1 MRRSTLALVGLSARA
16 LGMLLFGVLCHHWHW
31 LHWLVVHHV
40 SGDMCYGG
48 IVDRLHIL
56 LWPSSTAKARSL
68 KEAMQQLSLVVAKLE
83 GGERPEDEVA
93 KFVKQLAELVAK
105 RQVKQPT
112 RDELQDGLMQIINEV
127 SKTPC

>member
-1 MRRSTLALVGLSARA
+1 
-16 LGMLLFGVLCHHWHW
+16 MLW
-31 LHWLVVHHV
+31 
-40 SGDMCYGG
+40 G

-105 RQVKQPT
+105 RQAKQPT